1 MKLLLNFAPDTVNEQ
16 TTALL
21 TPIFLACQKGS
32 LETVQ
37 ILASRGANCK
47 LRDEN
52 GLNCLHA
59 GWIFSFFSLLFSNF
73 IRLFQLVKLL
83 NYILFNG
90 W

>member
-1 MKLLLNFAPDTVNEQ
+1 MKFLLNFAPDTVNEQ

-21 TPIFLACQKGS
+21 TPIYLACQKGS
-32 LETVQ
+32 LETAQ

-59 GWIFSFFSLLFSNF
+59 GWIFFVFSLFFSNF
-73 IRLFQLVKLL
+73 NRLFQLVKIL
-83 NYILFNG
+83 NCILFNG